1 MKRMAVASATFLP
14 VDRSWIGSL
23 TRRHSLA
30 WSLRTVFFTL
40 SWSFILLAAAYDSY
54 FAWQYRAVL
63 DAWEMNPFILW
74 LAGVGGLT
82 SVFMLKFLATV
93 FSAGLAIVCHFRRH
107 RLEIPFTLVVGAAY
121 LALSVH
127 YLLNLP
133 D

>member
-1 MKRMAVASATFLP
+1 VASAGFLP
-14 VDRSWIGSL
+14 VNRSWIGSL
-23 TRRHSLA
+23 APRHSRA
-30 WSLRTVFFTL
+30 CSLRTAFFTF

-74 LAGVGGLT
+74 LAGVGGLA
-82 SVFMLKFLATV
+82 SVFTFKLLSTV
-93 FSAGLAIVCHFRRH
+93 FSTGLAIICHYRRH
-107 RLEIPFTLVVGAAY
+107 RLEIPFTLIVGTAY

-127 YLLNLP
+127 YLMNLP

>member
-1 MKRMAVASATFLP
+1 MALGEFLP
-14 VDRSWIGSL
+14 VDRCL
-23 TRRHSLA
+23 TGSLA
-30 WSLRTVFFTL
+30 WRRSRAGSLRTAFFAC

-82 SVFMLKFLATV
+82 SVFMLKFLCTV
-93 FSAGLAIVCHFRRH
+93 FSTGLAVICHYRRH
-107 RLEIPFTLVVGAAY
+107 RLEIPFTLVVGSAY

-127 YLLNLP
+127 YLMGLLQ